1 MINKM
6 RRPNHCCLISARAL
20 RGKQSTDMDNS
31 ILTLTTLRPEMRDA
45 LIEYAAEF
53 STAGEERYA
62 FITSDMTWEEYAVLL
77 HKLEA
82 DSRSEGLPA
91 GRVPQSAYY
100 LVRNGGYIIGSSRLR
115 HTLTPLSEQEGGH
128 IGYDVRPSQRGKGYA
143 TLLLALTMEE
153 ARGLGLTEV
162 LVTCD
167 DDNYASARVIEKN
180 GGRLLNKVVP
190 EDGDKLVRRYWIDL

>member
-1 MINKM
+1 
-6 RRPNHCCLISARAL
+6 
-20 RGKQSTDMDNS
+20 MDSN
-31 ILTLTTLRPEMRDA
+31 ILTLTVLRPEMRDA

-53 STAGEERYA
+53 SIAGEERYA
-62 FITSDMTWEEYAVLL
+62 FITSDMTWEEYAALL
-77 HKLEA
+77 HRQNT

-91 GRVPQSAYY
+91 GRVPQSVYY
-100 LVRNGGYIIGSSRLR
+100 LVRNGGFIIGSSRLR
-115 HTLTPLSEQEGGH
+115 HALTPLLEQEGGH
-128 IGYDVRPSQRGKGYA
+128 IGYDVRPSQRSKGYA

-153 ARGLGLTEV
+153 ARGLGLTGV

-180 GGRLLNKVVP
+180 GGRLINKIVP